1 MPGSPL
7 AAWYRRYYLL
17 VNLPVLLIATELAL
31 TRLDPVNRSHGSNLD
46 RAMERYR
53 AAPPGASPVMLIL
66 GNSVVRSGI
75 DQDAVERGLAARGG
89 WRVYNFGLNTA
100 RLDDEVALLAYLA
113 GRGIAPRA
121 ILLGVNL
128 YSIRDV
134 ASDSRYP
141 WHRRRSPYVFFHREY
156 LWGGIKDRLTQR
168 IAPRPARPYA
178 QFANAVLTPDE
189 LATQAQTFIGQ
200 FARHAA
206 ADFPLLD
213 QLPVLLRWAADHGIR
228 VHAVLLPM
236 NPIATG
242 FAEYPALV
250 AAIRDRLPAGSLD
263 LTADGYPGELF
274 DDVGHLDEAGRRRL
288 TARIVDWLARDLE
301 AP

>member
-1 MPGSPL
+1 MAGSGF

-17 VNLPVLLIATELAL
+17 VNLPALLIATELVAS
-31 TRLDPVNRSHGSNLD
+31 RVDPVNRSHASNLD
-46 RAMERYR
+46 RAIERYR
-53 AAPPGASPVMLIL
+53 ASPPSGARAGVMLIV

-75 DQDAVERGLAARGG
+75 DQDAVERGLPGG

-100 RLDDEVALLAYLA
+100 RLDDEVALLDDLQ
-113 GRGIAPRA
+113 RHGIAPTA
-121 ILLGVNL
+121 ILVGVNL

-134 ASDSRYP
+134 PSDSRYP
-141 WHRRRSPYVFFHREY
+141 WHRRRSPYVLFHREY
-156 LWGGIKDRLTQR
+156 LWGGIKDRLTQL

-178 QFANAVLTPDE
+178 QFANAVLTPEE
-189 LATQAQTFIGQ
+189 LDAQAHTFIGQ
-200 FARHAA
+200 FAHRAA

-213 QLPVLLRWAADHGIR
+213 QLPVLLRWTADRGIR
-228 VHAVLLPM
+228 VHVVVLPM

-250 AAIRDRLPAGSLD
+250 AAIRDRIPAGSLD
-263 LTADGYPGELF
+263 LTGDDYPRDQF

-288 TARIVDWLARDLE
+288 TARIVDWLAHDGG
-301 AP
+301 PP

>member
-1 MPGSPL
+1 MSGSPF

-31 TRLDPVNRSHGSNLD
+31 SRLDPVNRSHGSNLD
-46 RAMERYR
+46 RAVERYR
-53 AAPPGASPVMLIL
+53 ASPPGAAPVLL
-66 GNSVVRSGI
+66 VVGNSVVRSGI
-75 DQDAVERGLAARGG
+75 DQDAVERGLASRGG

-100 RLDDEVALLAYLA
+100 RFDDEVALLDDLA
-113 GRGIAPRA
+113 RRGIAPKA

-134 ASDSRYP
+134 PSDSRYP
-141 WHRRRSPYVFFHREY
+141 WHRRRSPYLFFHRAY
-156 LWGGIKDRLTQR
+156 LLGGIQDRLTQL

-178 QFANAVLTPDE
+178 QFANAVLTAEE
-189 LATQAQTFIGQ
+189 LDAQARTFIDQ
-200 FARHAA
+200 FAHRGA

-213 QLPVLLRWAADHGIR
+213 QLPVLLHRAADLGIR

-242 FAEYPALV
+242 SAEYPSLV

-263 LTADGYPGELF
+263 LTADGYSKDLF

-288 TARIVDWLARDLE
+288 TARITDWLARQIG

>member
-1 MPGSPL
+1 VGSAF

-17 VNLPVLLIATELAL
+17 VNLPVLLIATELVL
-31 TRLDPVNRSHGSNLD
+31 TRLDPVNRSHASNLD

-53 AAPPGASPVMLIL
+53 ASPPGAAPVMLVI

-100 RLDDEVALLAYLA
+100 RLDDEVALLDDLA
-113 GRGIAPRA
+113 RRGIAPRA

-134 ASDSRYP
+134 PSDSRYP

-156 LWGGIKDRLTQR
+156 LWGGIRDRLTQL
-168 IAPRPARPYA
+168 IAPRPARPYT

-189 LATQAQTFIGQ
+189 LATQAHTFIGL
-200 FARHAA
+200 FAHHIA

-213 QLPVLLRWAADHGIR
+213 QLPVLLRRAADRGIR

-263 LTADGYPGELF
+263 LSVAGYPKDLF

-288 TARIVDWLARDLE
+288 TAQIVDWLARDLE

>member
-1 MPGSPL
+1 MSGSLL

-31 TRLDPVNRSHGSNLD
+31 SRLDPVNRSHGSNLD
-46 RAMERYR
+46 RALERYR
-53 AAPPGASPVMLIL
+53 ASPPGPSPVMLIV

-75 DQDAVERGLAARGG
+75 DQDAVERGLAPRGG

-100 RLDDEVALLAYLA
+100 RFDDEAALLDDLAR
-113 GRGIAPRA
+113 RGIAPKA
-121 ILLGVNL
+121 ILVGVNL

-134 ASDSRYP
+134 PSDSRYP

-168 IAPRPARPYA
+168 IAPRPARPYT
-178 QFANAVLTPDE
+178 QFANAVLTPAE
-189 LATQAQTFIGQ
+189 LDAQAQTFIGQ
-200 FARHAA
+200 FAHHGA

-213 QLPVLLRWAADHGIR
+213 QLPVLLRRAADHGIR
-228 VHAVLLPM
+228 VHAVVLPM

-242 FAEYPALV
+242 FAAYPALV

-263 LTADGYPGELF
+263 LSGDGYPSDQF
-274 DDVGHLDEAGRRRL
+274 DDVGHLNEAGRRRL